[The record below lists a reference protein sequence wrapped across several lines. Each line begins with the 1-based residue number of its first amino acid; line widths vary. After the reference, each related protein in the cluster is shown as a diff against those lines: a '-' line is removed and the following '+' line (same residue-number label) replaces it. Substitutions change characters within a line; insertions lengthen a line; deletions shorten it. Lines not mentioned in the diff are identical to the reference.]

1 MSMTFSDV
9 VIRGIRS
16 PSSLSSIPTLDHL
29 FLPTPHRNALSSLA
43 FLRIPLLDMVVLLL
57 VRSNGTDD
65 TD

>member
-9 VIRGIRS
+9 VIGGIRL
-16 PSSLSSIPTLDHL
+16 PSSLSSIPFLNHL
-29 FLPTPHRNALSSLA
+29 FLPTPHRNALYSFA
-43 FLRIPLLDMVVLLL
+43 FLRLPLLDMVVLLL